1 MDGWLVEMGLDT
13 FKTVVILTIVA
24 RDDLLFF
31 GDSLTDMAGIH
42 LFEYLSLDL
51 YYNFKSPSQ

>member
-1 MDGWLVEMGLDT
+1 MGLDT